1 MIDSILDAF
10 LDALKIV
17 PFLFITFFILEY
29 LEHKLNK
36 KSEKVLFS
44 SSPIN
49 INAFLQRR
57 DYTTPKIE
65 RKKMVIEKPQ
75 LPF

>member
-1 MIDSILDAF
+1 MIDIILEAF

-36 KSEKVLFS
+36 KSEKV
-44 SSPIN
+44 
-49 INAFLQRR
+49 
-57 DYTTPKIE
+57 
-65 RKKMVIEKPQ
+65 
-75 LPF
+75 